1 MRIGLVWDSEYPW
14 DVRVEK
20 ITRSF
25 MNAGHEMHLI
35 CRNRTAQ
42 ARYEV
47 VEGLHIHRLPHAGTR
62 LDKITSFPFFGN
74 PVWLASIHKVVKACR
89 IEALIVRDI
98 PMALAGICVG
108 RLRQIPCYVDMAEP
122 YPEMLAGYQ
131 VLQKRSL
138 PKTILNGV
146 VRNPRF
152 AEHVESIACG
162 LATHIFPVS
171 VDMQNNLIRKRIPPE
186 KISVVQNTPLLSDF
200 PALMYDISE
209 NDPRYDR
216 NAQFTVAYIGD
227 LTEARGLPLV
237 IEGMS
242 KVKQSSLPI
251 KMTIIGGGRYES
263 RVRRLIQDRHLSD
276 RIHCTG
282 WVSHRE
288 AYAWMSKADVG
299 LIPHLQIAH
308 NHLTVPN
315 KIFDYMAGHLP
326 VLSAR
331 LESLEGILS
340 TTGSGLVFPEYT
352 AESFVDTLLQLRD
365 PIVRFKLGQ
374 NGRMA
379 FQSRY
384 HWEQDFS
391 TMHAIVTGHSVA
403 QTSVPLR
410 TA

>member
-25 MNAGHEMHLI
+25 IKAGHEVHLI
-35 CRNRTAQ
+35 CRNRTALV
-42 ARYEV
+42 RYEL
-47 VEGLHIHRLPHAGTR
+47 VEGLHIHRLPHAGKQ

-74 PVWLASIHKVVKACR
+74 PVWLTSIQKIVKACR

-98 PMALAGICVG
+98 PLALAGICIG
-108 RLRQIPCYVDMAEP
+108 RLQQIPCYVDMAEP
-122 YPEMLAGYQ
+122 YPEMLTGYQ
-131 VLQKRSL
+131 VLQTKRL
-138 PKTILNGV
+138 MKTILNGV

-152 AEHVESIACG
+152 AQYVERMACG

-171 VDMQNNLIRKRIPPE
+171 VDMQNNLTRKQISSQ
-186 KISVVQNTPLLSDF
+186 KISVVHNTPLLSDF
-200 PALMYDISE
+200 PAPRYDISE

-216 NAQFTVAYIGD
+216 NAQLTVTYIGD

-242 KVKQSSLPI
+242 RVKQSSLPI

-263 RVRRLIQDRHLSD
+263 RIRQLIQDRNLSD
-276 RIHCTG
+276 RVHCTG

-299 LIPHLQIAH
+299 LIPHLQTAH

-326 VLSAR
+326 VLSAK
-331 LESLEGILS
+331 LESLERILS
-340 TTGSGLVFPEYT
+340 TTGSGLIFPEYT
-352 AESFVDTLLQLRD
+352 VQSFVDTLSQLRD
-365 PIVRFKLGQ
+365 PVVRWKLGQ
-374 NGRMA
+374 NGRTA
-379 FQSRY
+379 FLSRY

-391 TMHAIVTGHSVA
+391 TMHAIVTGHSV
-403 QTSVPLR
+403 L
-410 TA
+410 